1 MAIWI
6 FAIYRTRSVGGL
18 GFGGTESSGG
28 AFKVWQMPI
37 LFLCVL
43 VAPKPH
49 PGYIDE
55 VKLGFDMVYHV
66 RLSGYT
72 LSAAMFAMYVHL
84 PP

>member
-1 MAIWI
+1 
-6 FAIYRTRSVGGL
+6 
-18 GFGGTESSGG
+18 
-28 AFKVWQMPI
+28 MPI

-84 PP
+84 LP